1 MQYQPLSYSFR
12 EESVRMALHEVKL
25 CLLGESG
32 VGKTCIVNRFVSDLF
47 SEHESL
53 TVGAAF
59 TTKTV
64 RVDDNSILFQIWDTA
79 GQEKYRG
86 LAPMYYRGSSA
97 AIVVYDITSE
107 RSFNEMQTWI
117 TELRQLGPQ
126 NLVLAIA
133 GNKLDLESSRQVST
147 ATGETFAKNANAIFM
162 ETSAK
167 DGHNVQE
174 LFKEIAESL
183 PLDKIALENKSS
195 TLKLSRS
202 SQKKENNC
210 TC

>member
-1 MQYQPLSYSFR
+1 
-12 EESVRMALHEVKL
+12 MALHEVKL
-25 CLLGESG
+25 CLLGDSG
-32 VGKTCIVNRFVSDLF
+32 VGKTCIVNRFVSDIF

-64 RVDDNSILFQIWDTA
+64 KVGDNSILFQIWDTA

-86 LAPMYYRGSSA
+86 LAPMYYRGSAA

-126 NLVLAIA
+126 NLVLAIT
-133 GNKLDLESSRQVST
+133 GNKLDLESARQVQTS
-147 ATGETFAKNANAIFM
+147 TGETFARNTDALFM

-167 DGHNVQE
+167 DGRNVQD
-174 LFKEIAESL
+174 LFKTIAERL
-183 PLDKIALENKSS
+183 PLDRIAMDNRIG
-195 TLKLSRS
+195 TLKLGRTAE
-202 SQKKENNC
+202 KKGKC
-210 TC
+210 SC

>member
-1 MQYQPLSYSFR
+1 VQD
-12 EESVRMALHEVKL
+12 
-25 CLLGESG
+25 SG
-32 VGKTCIVNRFVSDLF
+32 VGKTCIVNRFVSDVF

-64 RVDDNSILFQIWDTA
+64 KVGENSILFQIWDTA

-86 LAPMYYRGSSA
+86 LAPMYYRGSAA
-97 AIVVYDITSE
+97 AIVVYDISSE

-133 GNKLDLESSRQVST
+133 GNKLDLDHQRQVLR
-147 ATGETFAKNANAIFM
+147 ATGETFAKNSSALFM

-167 DGHNVQE
+167 DGTNVQE
-174 LFKEIAESL
+174 LFKTIAECL
-183 PLDKIALENKSS
+183 PLDKIALESKVG
-195 TLKLSRS
+195 TLRLGRTQGS
-202 SQKKENNC
+202 KEKC
-210 TC
+210 SC